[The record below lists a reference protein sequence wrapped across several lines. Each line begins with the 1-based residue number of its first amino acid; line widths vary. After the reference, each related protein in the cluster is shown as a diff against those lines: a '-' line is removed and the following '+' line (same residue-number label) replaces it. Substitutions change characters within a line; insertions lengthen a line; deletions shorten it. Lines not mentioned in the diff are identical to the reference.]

1 MKLTRRAVMLSGAA
15 LAGTLPFRSFAS
27 VEMGNLKIDT
37 LSDGNLVLPG
47 SMILG
52 DRAGDAGDILA
63 RYGLT
68 PDQFTPDCNV
78 TLLRDGT
85 NTVLFDTGAGANFT
99 PTAGRLLDSLDTLSV
114 TPEEVT
120 HVIFTHAH
128 PDHLWGVLDDF
139 DEPVFYNAKHMIS
152 RAERDFWLDPNTPN
166 AIGEA
171 RMAFAAGAI
180 RNLQTIEDYLETFE
194 DGDEVVS
201 GVSAFATNGH
211 TPGHTSFEIR
221 GGSDSLMIIGDAI
234 GNHHIGFEAPAWA
247 SGSDQDQDIGIA
259 TRERLLDR
267 LANEQMAMIGF
278 HFPFPGV
285 GRAEK
290 SGDTYKFVAA

>member
-1 MKLTRRAVMLSGAA
+1 
-15 LAGTLPFRSFAS
+15 
-27 VEMGNLKIDT
+27 
-37 LSDGNLVLPG
+37 
-47 SMILG
+47 
-52 DRAGDAGDILA
+52 
-63 RYGLT
+63 
-68 PDQFTPDCNV
+68 
-78 TLLRDGT
+78 
-85 NTVLFDTGAGANFT
+85 
-99 PTAGRLLDSLDTLSV
+99 
-114 TPEEVT
+114 
-120 HVIFTHAH
+120 
-128 PDHLWGVLDDF
+128 
-139 DEPVFYNAKHMIS
+139 
-152 RAERDFWLDPNTPN
+152 
-166 AIGEA
+166 EA

-201 GVSAFATNGH
+201 GISAFATNGH

-234 GNHHIGFEAPAWA
+234 GNHHVGFEVPSWA
-247 SGSDQDQDIGIA
+247 SGSDQDQDMGIA

>member
-1 MKLTRRAVMLSGAA
+1 MKLTRRAVMLGGAA
-15 LAGTLPFRSFAS
+15 LAGTLPLRSFAS

-52 DRAGDAGDILA
+52 DHIGDAGDILA
-63 RYGLT
+63 RYGLGT
-68 PDQFTPDCNV
+68 EQLTPDCNV

-85 NTVLFDTGAGANFT
+85 NTVLFDTGAGANFM
-99 PTAGRLLDSLDTLSV
+99 PTAGRLLDSLDTLGV

-120 HVIFTHAH
+120 HVLFTHAH

-139 DEPVFYNAKHMIS
+139 DEPVFYNAKHMIN
-152 RAERDFWLDPNTPN
+152 RTERDFWLDPNTPN

-180 RNLQTIEDYLETFE
+180 RNLQSIEDYLETFE
-194 DGDEVVS
+194 DGDEVIY
-201 GVSAFATNGH
+201 GISAFATYGH
-211 TPGHTSFEIR
+211 TPGHTAFEIR

-234 GNHHIGFEAPAWA
+234 GNHHIGFEAPTWA
-247 SGSDQDQDIGIA
+247 SGSDQDQDMGIA

-267 LANEQMAMIGF
+267 MANEQMAMIGF

>member
-1 MKLTRRAVMLSGAA
+1 MKLTRRAVMLGGAA
-15 LAGTLPFRSFAS
+15 LAGTLPLRSFAS

-52 DRAGDAGDILA
+52 DHIGDAGDILA
-63 RYGLT
+63 RYGLGT
-68 PDQFTPDCNV
+68 EQLTPDCNV

-85 NTVLFDTGAGANFT
+85 NTVLFDTGAGANFM
-99 PTAGRLLDSLDTLSV
+99 PTAGRLLDSLDTLGV

-120 HVIFTHAH
+120 HVLFTHAH

-139 DEPVFYNAKHMIS
+139 DEPVFYNAKHMIN
-152 RAERDFWLDPNTPN
+152 RTERDFWLDPNTPN

-180 RNLQTIEDYLETFE
+180 RNLQSIEDYLETFE
-194 DGDEVVS
+194 DGDEVIS
-201 GVSAFATNGH
+201 GISAFATYGH
-211 TPGHTSFEIR
+211 TPGHTAFEIR

-234 GNHHIGFEAPAWA
+234 GNHHIGFEAPTWA
-247 SGSDQDQDIGIA
+247 SGSDQDQDMGIA

-267 LANEQMAMIGF
+267 MANEQMAMIGF